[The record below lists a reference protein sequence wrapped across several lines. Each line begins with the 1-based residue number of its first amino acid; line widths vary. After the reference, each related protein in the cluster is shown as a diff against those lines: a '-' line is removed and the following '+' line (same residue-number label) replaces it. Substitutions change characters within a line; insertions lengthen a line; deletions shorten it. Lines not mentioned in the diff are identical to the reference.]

1 VIVLALC
8 IPLGMLNLDDNIG
21 FQIGGMLLTVVCVC
35 VWFADF
41 TTRGTLAI
49 AHMPAFPPN
58 SNAYPT
64 LLSTVIFNYGFVAT
78 IPSWLNEKAPRVNV
92 PSTVWWSVLLATVQ
106 FLLVSVPAALAIPS
120 LPGSCNLLSVINRH
134 FDDRAK
140 IVAARAVKS
149 AINAALDQIRE
160 LAINN
165 SDVKG
170 EKLRF
175 LIMASEEVAKVDQR
189 FLADHVNVTSFDP
202 W

>member
-1 VIVLALC
+1 MEWESD
-8 IPLGMLNLDDNIG
+8 PLESANYRISLLERELDEIREE
-21 FQIGGMLLTVVCVC
+21 F
-35 VWFADF
+35 
-41 TTRGTLAI
+41 
-49 AHMPAFPPN
+49 PAN
-58 SNAYPT
+58 T
-64 LLSTVIFNYGFVAT
+64 DDDD
-78 IPSWLNEKAPRVNV
+78 
-92 PSTVWWSVLLATVQ
+92 
-106 FLLVSVPAALAIPS
+106 
-120 LPGSCNLLSVINRH
+120 NLLSVINRH

-165 SDVKG
+165 NDVKG
-170 EKLRF
+170 EKLRL